1 MECPVCQ
8 QEKPFFTKA
17 TAYGAYDGALRELMH
32 LLKYER
38 VEPAASVLGPML
50 SEAIGKLDLGA
61 AAVLVVPVPLHTSK
75 RRERG
80 FNQAEL
86 IARQALK
93 ELALPHAQLASDVLQ
108 RTRPTVSQIG
118 LTRPQR
124 RENIRGAFRVAH
136 PTKLSGRDILLVDD
150 VMTTG
155 TTASECARILRKAG
169 AQRVWVATV
178 ARTLKNQEAFEIG
191 PQFVASQAS

>member
-1 MECPVCQ
+1 VCQ

-17 TAYGAYDGALRELMH
+17 TAYGAYDGALRELLH

-169 AQRVWVATV
+169 AQHVWVATV